1 MTQRHCRVCRG
12 WHDLSAPWPYECAG
26 HFGERKKRSTDIPLP
41 MLIRDQM
48 DPLQHPA
55 DMKFYDSKAE
65 FRAVAKAHNLIEV
78 GTETQKDT
86 RANDLVTRDEV
97 GQAINMLNQ
106 GYRPELSTES
116 APLE

>member
-1 MTQRHCRVCRG
+1 MRQRHCRICG
-12 WHDLSAPWPYECAG
+12 GYHDLSQPWPRACAG
-26 HFGERKKRSTDIPLP
+26 HYGERGPRSTDIPLP
-41 MLIRDQM
+41 MLIRDQI

-55 DMKFYDSKAE
+55 DGKFYDSKAE
-65 FRAVAKAHNLIEV
+65 IRAVAKAHNLIEV

-86 RANDLVTRDEV
+86 RTNDLVTRDEV

>member
-1 MTQRHCRVCRG
+1 MSQRHCRVCG
-12 WHDLSAPWPYECAG
+12 AWHDLTALWPSACVG
-26 HFGERKKRSTDIPLP
+26 HYGEPRKRSTEIPLP
-41 MLIRDQM
+41 MLIRDQI

-55 DMKFYDSKAE
+55 DGKYYDSKSE
-65 FRAVAKAHNLIEV
+65 FRAIAKAHNLIEV

-86 RANDLVTRDEV
+86 RTNDLVTRDEV